1 MAKQIKITKIKANIY
16 LSNVKRLQD
25 RIFKTSNYPLVL
37 KENITRVN
45 EQKIN
50 NLINEHDV
58 KISKIKV
65 AINPEET
72 FKKIEELELKT
83 LEDNLYW
90 NLREKENTLNKKM
103 SSNEQEKSLYEQ
115 EHKKALEELF
125 SKYDNDILACKEKH
139 NEDYLKEWYFKKY
152 KVSSLALDLEAH
164 KKHYEA
170 LLKELLITKDEEV
183 KKLKIKLEEKLHN
196 KLSLENQKTEKKLVR
211 LNQKLDKAL
220 AVLNEYRKIEY
231 NNLLSKL
238 DADKTNKQLNELVEL
253 YKEDNNTHLLIQEL
267 CMYFGGLKAV
277 EKLSVSV
284 KKGEVFGLIGPNG
297 AGKTTVFNCITQFY
311 NPTSGEIYFKN
322 KENSVLNL
330 NNFKVH
336 DVIKHGIVRTFQNV
350 ELILELTV
358 LENLLVGSHTAYKTS
373 FFAHA
378 LHLRSLK
385 KEEEINTAK
394 ALNILEKL
402 DLLQYKDFYPI
413 GLPYGILKRI
423 ELARTLMLDPELVIL
438 DEPAAGLNEQESL
451 ELAQLILKI
460 KEDLNLTIFLV
471 EHDMSFVMGVC
482 DRICVLNFGRKIALG
497 TPKEIQNNPLVQE
510 AYLGSDKDE

>member
-311 NPTSGEIYFKN
+311 NPTSGEIYFK
-322 KENSVLNL
+322 
-330 NNFKVH
+330 
-336 DVIKHGIVRTFQNV
+336 
-350 ELILELTV
+350 
-358 LENLLVGSHTAYKTS
+358 
-373 FFAHA
+373 
-378 LHLRSLK
+378 K
-385 KEEEINTAK
+385 K
-394 ALNILEKL
+394 
-402 DLLQYKDFYPI
+402 
-413 GLPYGILKRI
+413 
-423 ELARTLMLDPELVIL
+423 
-438 DEPAAGLNEQESL
+438 
-451 ELAQLILKI
+451 
-460 KEDLNLTIFLV
+460 
-471 EHDMSFVMGVC
+471 
-482 DRICVLNFGRKIALG
+482 
-497 TPKEIQNNPLVQE
+497 
-510 AYLGSDKDE
+510 